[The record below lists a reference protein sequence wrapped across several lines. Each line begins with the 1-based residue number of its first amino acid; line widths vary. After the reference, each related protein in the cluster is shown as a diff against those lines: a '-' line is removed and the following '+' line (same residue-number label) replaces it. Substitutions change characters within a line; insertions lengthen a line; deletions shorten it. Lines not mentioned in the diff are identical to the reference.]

1 VIAAIYI
8 AALVAANLLVWAI
21 GPWASP
27 FIAFGLIGL
36 DLSLRDLLHD
46 RSGFWFSA
54 SMVCVAAALAYV
66 LNPAA
71 GRIAMASFVAFL
83 AAGLADAAVYHVLR
97 ARAPLLLR
105 MNASNTAGALV
116 DSIIFPTLAF
126 GSLMPGI
133 VALQFAAKV
142 AGGAVWAWVLQRKA
156 VQP

>member
-1 VIAAIYI
+1 MIAAIYI

-36 DLSLRDLLHD
+36 DLSLRDRLHD
-46 RSGFWFSA
+46 RRGFWFSA
-54 SMVCVAAALAYV
+54 GMVYIAAALSFVA
-66 LNPAA
+66 NPAA

-83 AAGLADAAVYHVLR
+83 ASGMADAAVYQFLR
-97 ARAPLLLR
+97 ARAPLLR

-142 AGGAVWAWVLQRKA
+142 AGGAVWAWALQRKA
-156 VQP
+156 VRP